1 MSINFDYHNRLEP
14 RRDHQRDLQRGFM
27 AETADALWFL
37 GRQWQMGEHQGENAA
52 SPVMIRVAY
61 QRLPIDAVPAR
72 PGQFPGKPD
81 GDPRALSPAESII
94 EGEPDDWWTTGRR
107 IRLGTAVAAAAADL
121 LAALDKT
128 TRDGLLL
135 PELAPPYETFGGRWD
150 GLALYR
156 QRQALGLPAQ
166 LFSEVPDSVR
176 GDHWNS
182 SSFMYETAFGVAG
195 EAEALRVPR
204 HDGGNVDWWSAEAT
218 HESLPAGGQTFMRSQ
233 QPSRFAYP
241 GAPHPRWWH
250 IEDAQVDIGG
260 FPPDR
265 SHFPTLLLLDL
276 VLTHSND
283 WFTFYLDAQM
293 GDVVTPV
300 NLTVVDLFG
309 EEFSSD
315 DPRWAERLSPPQDWS
330 IFTIHGWP
338 NGSLVLWPVAAAP
351 LSGEALEQVA
361 LGVDEDANLMW
372 AVEERANG
380 RLLADL
386 EIEQPPLPKATPN
399 PDKPAFSAKTYLY
412 QPSSFT
418 PHYWHPYII
427 DEAPGVA
434 RRRFIQARLAD
445 YSPAPGETFRLA
457 PEPLSELLMMRDRGP
472 NDPQHIIEPA
482 AVPVQGLRLDRR
494 YVLARRSDGR
504 PVLWI
509 QRRRLPLLS
518 PPANRLRFDVLQ
530 EIPAAG

>member
-1 MSINFDYHNRLEP
+1 MIVNFDFHNRLEP
-14 RRDHQRDLQRGFM
+14 QRDHQKDLQRGFM

-52 SPVMIRVAY
+52 SPVMVKVEY
-61 QRLPIDAVPAR
+61 KRLPIGAAPAR
-72 PGQFPGKPD
+72 PGQFPGKPH

-94 EGEPDDWWTTGRR
+94 EGEPDDWWTIGRR
-107 IRLGTAVAAAAADL
+107 IRLGAAAAEKASNIL
-121 LAALDKT
+121 
-128 TRDGLLL
+128 DGLDQTTQKELRL
-135 PELAPPYETFGGRWD
+135 PALAPPYEIFSGRWD

-156 QRQALGLPAQ
+156 RRQGLGLPTGP
-166 LFSEVPDSVR
+166 FSEVPDSPR
-176 GDHWNS
+176 GDHWDS
-182 SSFMYETAFGVAG
+182 STFVYETTFDVAG
-195 EAEALRVPR
+195 EDGALRVPR
-204 HDGGNVDWWSAEAT
+204 HDGGDVDWWSAEAT
-218 HESLPAGGQTFMRSQ
+218 REMLPAGGQIFKHSQ
-233 QPSRFAYP
+233 QPVRFTYP
-241 GAPHPRWWH
+241 GAPHPRWWQ
-250 IEDAQVDIGG
+250 IEDARVDIGG

-283 WFTFYLDAQM
+283 WFTFYLDAQI
-293 GDVVTPV
+293 GDVVAPV
-300 NLTVVDLFG
+300 KLTVVDLFG

-315 DPRWAERLSPPQDWS
+315 DPQWAERLSHPQHWS
-330 IFTIHGWP
+330 LFTVRNWP
-338 NGSLVLWPVAAAP
+338 DGALALWPVAATP
-351 LSGEALEQVA
+351 LSGEAIEQVA

-386 EIEQPPLPKATPN
+386 EIKPLDLPQALPN
-399 PDKPAFSAKTYLY
+399 PGEKAHSAKTYLY

-427 DEAPGVA
+427 DEAPGIT

-445 YSPAPGETFRLA
+445 YTPVEGETFRLA
-457 PEPLSELLMMRDRGP
+457 PEPLSELLMMRSREP
-472 NDPQHIIEPA
+472 HDPQHIIEPG

-494 YVLARRSDGR
+494 FVLARRSDGR

-518 PPANRLRFDVLQ
+518 PPANRLRFDVLR
-530 EIPAAG
+530 EIPAG